1 MKKPVISAFV
11 LIAYCAIL
19 IKVMVFKDIP
29 TLRVGGLMLNFAG
42 TNAGHAPN
50 FVPFM
55 TIVPYLLG
63 FKGWIIAGVN
73 LVGNIA
79 LLVPIGFLVPLVYRN
94 MTWTKSLVLGVVA
107 GLSIEVMQAV
117 LRVGIFDID
126 DCILNALGVL
136 IGYFAFTILAK
147 WIHSRSYKKIVA
159 AALSGVAAAAAFYGG
174 VMYPMTH
181 QPVNPPAA
189 DAPVQRVDLC
199 GGTGGTGQI
208 VSMGNHT
215 ITIKRKDGVT
225 QTLTLTDRTIIRTS
239 AGPASISDLKIGDR
253 VTVVVYDGET
263 ATTVLLCG
271 VTETGTTGDTDAIE
285 QRSR

>member
-1 MKKPVISAFV
+1 MKKPVIPTLV

-29 TLRVGGLMLNFAG
+29 TIRIGSLMLNFAG

-50 FVPFM
+50 FVPFT

-79 LLVPIGFLVPLVYRN
+79 LLIPVGFLVPFVYRN
-94 MTWTKSLVLGVVA
+94 MTWKKSVTLGVVA
-107 GLSIEVMQAV
+107 GLSIEVMQTV

-126 DCILNALGVL
+126 DVILNALGVM
-136 IGYFAFTILAK
+136 IGYAAFAILAD
-147 WIHSRSYKKIVA
+147 WIRSRKYKRVIV

-174 VMYPMTH
+174 VVYPMTH
-181 QPVNPPAA
+181 QPVNPAVDTAA
-189 DAPVQRVDLC
+189 AAQRVDLC

-208 VSMGNHT
+208 VSVGNHT
-215 ITIKRKDGVT
+215 ITIKRNDGVT
-225 QTLTLTDRTIIRTS
+225 QMLALTDRTVIRTS
-239 AGPASISDLKIGDR
+239 TGPAAASELKIGDR

-263 ATTVLLCG
+263 ATTVLLCS
-271 VTETGTTGDTDAIE
+271 V
-285 QRSR
+285 S